1 MQFSANNG
9 ESQESEKLTE
19 ANSANIAS
27 NNQENDIS
35 SRSDTTDSEMPTSFA
50 KKGKYSELP
59 CSPECLKQG
68 PMPPDCTMK
77 KL

>member
-19 ANSANIAS
+19 ANIANITS

-35 SRSDTTDSEMPTSFA
+35 SRSDTTDSEMPASFA
-50 KKGKYSELP
+50 KKGSIQN
-59 CSPECLKQG
+59 SPV
-68 PMPPDCTMK
+68 PPNVLSKDQCRQTAP
-77 KL
+77 